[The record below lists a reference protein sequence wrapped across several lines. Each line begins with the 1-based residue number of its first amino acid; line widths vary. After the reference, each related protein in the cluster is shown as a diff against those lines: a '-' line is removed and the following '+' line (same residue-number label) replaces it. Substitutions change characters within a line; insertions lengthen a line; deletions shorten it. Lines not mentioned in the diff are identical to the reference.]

1 MKRMYFTNKG
11 SFIVEQNQDG
21 TLRIFKASTMQ
32 PLKNAGLF
40 IVSQGGINAILA
52 KCKEVSDEDF
62 AKDRKQLLLRH
73 KQAKLRSQEIAIAN
87 HKRNEEEYHA
97 VFNGDTVET
106 TVENIRT
113 LLRYLNGINWGVWQ
127 LPSMTIGYSCHQ
139 YDCDGKTATTI
150 KLDRPI
156 EYRGE
161 KVTRFQYGAPSGHL
175 RDYCRI

>member
-87 HKRNEEEYHA
+87 HKRYEKEYKA
-97 VFNGDTVET
+97 MFNGDTVET
-106 TVENIRT
+106 TVESIRT
-113 LLRYLNGINWGVWQ
+113 LLRYLNGINWGAWQ
-127 LPSMTIGYSCHQ
+127 LPRMTIGYICNQ
-139 YDCDGKTATTI
+139 YDCNGKLATTI
-150 KLDRPI
+150 KLNRPI

-161 KVTRFQYGAPSGHL
+161 KVTQFQYGAPSGHL
-175 RDYCRI
+175 RGYCRI

>member
-1 MKRMYFTNKG
+1 MYFTNKG

-87 HKRNEEEYHA
+87 HKRYEKEYKA
-97 VFNGDTVET
+97 MFNGDTVET
-106 TVENIRT
+106 TVESIRT
-113 LLRYLNGINWGVWQ
+113 LLRYLNGINWGAWQ
-127 LPSMTIGYSCHQ
+127 LPRMTIGYICNQ
-139 YDCDGKTATTI
+139 YDCNGKLATTI
-150 KLDRPI
+150 KLNRPI

-161 KVTRFQYGAPSGHL
+161 KVTQFQYGAPSGHL
-175 RDYCRI
+175 RGYCRI